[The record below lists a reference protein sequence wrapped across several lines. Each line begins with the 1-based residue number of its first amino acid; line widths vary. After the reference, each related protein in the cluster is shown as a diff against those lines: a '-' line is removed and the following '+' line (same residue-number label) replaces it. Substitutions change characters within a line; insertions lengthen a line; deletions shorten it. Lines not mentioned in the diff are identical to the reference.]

1 MNYNKLYRQHIIC
14 IHLLFIGATWAQG
27 SGLLAIT
34 KQTPNAVSN
43 SSEVETVQIV
53 KQEASSAIDF
63 LRNQD
68 QAVQTI
74 LAKSSTDTLPL
85 ELRQEVKKKIND
97 AFDFAELG
105 RMSLGDQWY
114 KCTDAER
121 NEFVETFRQIVEEQN
136 FDSFVNYYRDSE
148 IEYLAEEVIEGH
160 TSVQAQVPY
169 ERERISITYHLHKV
183 TGRWR
188 IYDLVIDGVSTA
200 QGNRRQYARY
210 IKRHSFEKLLHRLKK
225 QLENLQATE

>member
-1 MNYNKLYRQHIIC
+1 MPARSISRAANIFSDKSDTGGNLIRWNNMNHNKLYRQHIMLTP
-14 IHLLFIGATWAQG
+14 LLFIGATWAQD
-27 SGLLAIT
+27 SSIVETT
-34 KQTPNAVSN
+34 KQNVN
-43 SSEVETVQIV
+43 VISESIEANTIQIV
-53 KQEASSAIDF
+53 NQEATSAIDF

-74 LAKSSTDTLPL
+74 LAKSLTDTLPL

-148 IEYLAEEVIEGH
+148 IEYLAEEVVEGH
-160 TSVQAQVPY
+160 TNVQAQVPY

-183 TGRWR
+183 AGSWR

-200 QGNRRQYARY
+200 QG
-210 IKRHSFEKLLHRLKK
+210 
-225 QLENLQATE
+225 